1 MNWKRKVFEVVR
13 WTLLVAGIAAG
24 LKAWF
29 WLAGV
34 VFGGIDYNGLM

>member
-1 MNWKRKVFEVVR
+1 MNWKGKLWEAVR
-13 WTLLVAGIAAG
+13 WTLLVDGIVAG

-34 VFGGIDYNGLM
+34 VFGGIDYNGLL